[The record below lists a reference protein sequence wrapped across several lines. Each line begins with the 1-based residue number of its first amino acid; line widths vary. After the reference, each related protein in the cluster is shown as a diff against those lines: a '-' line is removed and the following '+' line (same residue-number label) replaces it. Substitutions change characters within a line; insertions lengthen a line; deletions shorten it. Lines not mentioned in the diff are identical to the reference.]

1 MSVYNVSYNGLK
13 DFDLKQ
19 ICLSGQ
25 VFRWNECENGYL
37 GVAEDKQ
44 VLAVQED
51 ECLTLSSV
59 QPVDSRF
66 WENYFDL
73 HTDYS
78 EIKRF
83 LSRDNKMQQ
92 AIKSAPG
99 MRILRQNPYE
109 TIISFI
115 VSANNNV
122 KRISGIIER
131 LAAKYGE
138 KKQGLFG
145 GYYAFPC
152 AEALAEADENDL
164 RACGLGYRTPYI
176 KNTAVKLCNGFDM
189 EIVKE
194 MKYEDAKKYLLQLP
208 GVGPKVAECILLYGY
223 GFVDAFPIDVWI
235 ARLMREL
242 YLNENSTRDEI
253 EAYAAEHFG
262 KYGGIA
268 QQYLFYYGRIG
279 RAE

>member
-1 MSVYNVSYNGLK
+1 MSVYSISYSGLE

-19 ICLSGQ
+19 LCLSGQ
-25 VFRWNECENGYL
+25 VFRWSECGNGYL
-37 GVAEDKQ
+37 GVVEDKQ
-44 VLAVQED
+44 VLAVQD
-51 ECLTLSSV
+51 GNGLILTSNH
-59 QPVDSRF
+59 PIDRDF
-66 WENYFDL
+66 WANYFDMN
-73 HTDYS
+73 TDYS
-78 EIKRF
+78 EIKSF
-83 LSRDNKMQQ
+83 LCKDDKLNH

-99 MRILRQNPYE
+99 MRILRQDPYE

-131 LAAKYGE
+131 LSAKYGE
-138 KKQGLFG
+138 RKEGLFG
-145 GYYAFPC
+145 SYYAFPS
-152 AEALAEADENDL
+152 AEALADADESDL

-176 KNTAVKLCNGFDM
+176 KNTASKLCSGFD
-189 EIVKE
+189 IGIIKN
-194 MKYEDAKKYLLQLP
+194 MKYDEAKKYLFQLP

-235 ARLMREL
+235 SRLMREL
-242 YLNENSTRDEI
+242 YLNENSTRQEI
-253 EAYAAEHFG
+253 ENYASEHFG